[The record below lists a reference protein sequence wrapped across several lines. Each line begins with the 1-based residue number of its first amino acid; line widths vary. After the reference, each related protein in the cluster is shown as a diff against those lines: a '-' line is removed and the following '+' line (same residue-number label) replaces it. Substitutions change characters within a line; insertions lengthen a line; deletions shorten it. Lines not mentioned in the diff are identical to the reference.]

1 MRTNNVVVLF
11 LAIVMGGIAA
21 MLARSWLQ
29 GHARASLGE
38 EGIGTIVVAAQPLSF
53 GTNLTADNVRE
64 IPWASRSL
72 PEGAFASKEDL
83 FKYGTRAV
91 LSALDRNEAVL
102 KTKITGPGQRGSLSV
117 ILEEGK
123 RAVTVR
129 VDDVRG
135 VAGFI
140 LPGDF
145 VDVVLIGED
154 PATAREGYSDILL
167 HHVKVL
173 AIDQLAAD
181 RPEQPTVPKAV
192 TLEVTPEQAQKILLA
207 SNVGK
212 LSLILRQPGDAKAD
226 GDKRVTERDIG
237 RNQPRPPVRALPPP
251 PPPPPPPPQ
260 RVVVA
265 PPPPAPATV
274 KVTIIRGMKN
284 EDYQVKHDESQSGR
298 HDETEGRRRNT
309 STRRGHPSRFETNH
323 ASRTR
328 RSNGYSQA
336 RL

>member
-1 MRTNNVVVLF
+1 VRTNNLFVLC
-11 LAIVMGGIAA
+11 LAIVMGGVAA
-21 MLARSWLQ
+21 FLARSWLQ
-29 GHARASLGE
+29 SHARASLGDE
-38 EGIGTIVVAAQPLSF
+38 SIGTIVVAAQPLGF
-53 GTNLTADNVRE
+53 GTTLTAESVAE
-64 IPWASRSL
+64 IAWAARSL
-72 PEGAFASKEDL
+72 PEGAFASKEEL

-91 LSALDRNEAVL
+91 LSALDRNEPVL

-140 LPGDF
+140 LAGDF
-145 VDVVLIGED
+145 VDVVLISED
-154 PATAREGYSDILL
+154 PAFQREGYSDILL

-173 AIDQLAAD
+173 AIDQLVTE

-212 LSLILRQPGDAKAD
+212 LSLILRQPADAKAD
-226 GDKRVTERDIG
+226 GEKRITERDLG
-237 RNQPRPPVRALPPP
+237 RNQPRAPVRAVPPAP

-265 PPPPAPATV
+265 PPPPPPPATV
-274 KVTIIRGMKN
+274 KVTIVRGTKH
-284 EDYQVKHDESQSGR
+284 EDYQVKHEESQGR
-298 HDETEGRRRNT
+298 HHDETEGRRRGRY
-309 STRRGHPSRFETNH
+309 TR
-323 ASRTR
+323 
-328 RSNGYSQA
+328 
-336 RL
+336 